1 MLFIM
6 FNYKFL
12 LSTRIILTVKIA
24 HNNFFAFFEDQF
36 AFFFEDLTYLSVPR
50 RYCDNLANMLKIF
63 LNALTS

>member
-12 LSTRIILTVKIA
+12 LYSTRIILTVKIA
-24 HNNFFAFFEDQF
+24 RNNFFA
-36 AFFFEDLTYLSVPR
+36 FFEDLTYLSVPR